1 MNTVLEVS
9 GLTKQYDGIRAV
21 DDLTFSLGEH
31 TATALIGPNGSGKTT
46 TLSMLAGLLRQTSGT
61 IRFSGEG
68 KDPRSAIG
76 FLPQYPKFFPWMTA
90 IEYLELA
97 AGLSGL
103 EGRSVRSACEKTLGF
118 VGLGDAG
125 KKRIRGFSGGMK
137 QRLGLAQAIIHRPAL
152 LLLDEP
158 VSALDPVGRR
168 EVMEMLKELGGTTTI
183 LYSTHILNDAEEM
196 TDQLLF
202 LRSGKLIEKGP
213 LREVREKYGG
223 SGYRALFNNPEAAER
238 FAASAPWAACADGPA
253 VTISGEAVSMEE
265 LLRFAGSHPAGI
277 TDIGKVTVRLED
289 IFMKVVDR
297 P

>member
-1 MNTVLEVS
+1 VNPVLEVS
-9 GLTKQYDGIRAV
+9 ALTKQYDGFRAV
-21 DDLTFSLGEH
+21 DGLTFSLAEQ

-46 TLSMLAGLLRQTSGT
+46 TLSMLAGLLRQSSGT
-61 IRFSGEG
+61 IRFSGSG

-90 IEYLELA
+90 IEYMELA

-103 EGRSVRSACEKTLGF
+103 GGREVRAACEKTLGF
-118 VGLGDAG
+118 VGLGEAG
-125 KKRIRGFSGGMK
+125 KKRIGGFSGGMK

-158 VSALDPVGRR
+158 VSALDPAGRR
-168 EVMEMLKELGGTTTI
+168 EVMEMLKELGESSTI

-202 LRSGKLIEKGP
+202 LRNGKLIEQGP
-213 LREVREKYGG
+213 LREVREKYGD
-223 SGYRALFNNPEAAER
+223 SGYRVLFRDPEAAER
-238 FAASAPWAACADGPA
+238 FAGAAPWAGSADGSA
-253 VTISGEAVSMEE
+253 VMISGEEVSMQE
-265 LLRFAGSHPAGI
+265 LLRYASEHPEGI
-277 TDIGKVTVRLED
+277 TDIGRASVRLEE
-289 IFMKVVDR
+289 IFMKVVEK

>member
-21 DDLTFSLGEH
+21 DDLTFSLGKH

-76 FLPQYPKFFPWMTA
+76 FLPQYPNFFPWMTA
-90 IEYLELA
+90 TEYMELA
-97 AGLSGL
+97 AGLSGMG
-103 EGRSVRSACEKTLGF
+103 GRDVRSECEKTLGF

-125 KKRIRGFSGGMK
+125 KKRIGGFSGGMK

-158 VSALDPVGRR
+158 VSALDPAGRR
-168 EVMEMLKELGGTTTI
+168 EVMEMLKELGESTTI

-202 LRSGKLIEKGP
+202 LRGGKLIEKGP
-213 LREVREKYGG
+213 LREVREKHGG
-223 SGYRALFNNPEAAER
+223 SGYRVLFSGQDAAQR
-238 FAASAPWAACADGPA
+238 FADAVPWAASADGSA
-253 VTISGEAVSMEE
+253 VLISGETVTMEE
-265 LLRFAGSHPAGI
+265 LLRFASEHPAGI
-277 TDIGKVTVRLED
+277 TDIGRTAVRLEE
-289 IFMKVVDR
+289 IFMKVVGK